1 MGDPKKSRKKY
12 NTPSHPWQ
20 KERVLEEKKIMKE
33 YGLKNKREIWKA
45 QTEIRRIRMLARHL
59 LGYRKEDKEQRVSEL
74 LGRLCRLGITD
85 ENASLDDVLSLKTTD
100 WLDRRLQTIVF
111 KKGLAKSIRQARQ
124 FIVHG
129 LIAINGK
136 KVTIPGYIVRRDE
149 EDKIGYYKGI
159 PKIMQE
165 TSGLPAQPQEEVKE
179 GEVNG

>member
-12 NTPSHPWQ
+12 DTPSHPWQ
-20 KERVLEEKKIMKE
+20 KDRIIEEKKIMRE

-59 LGYRKEDKEQRVSEL
+59 LGYRKDDKEQRVREL
-74 LGRLCRLGITD
+74 LGRLYRLGILD
-85 ENASLDDVLSLKTTD
+85 ENATLDDVLSLKTTD
-100 WLDRRLQTIVF
+100 WLDRRLQTLVF
-111 KKGLAKSIRQARQ
+111 KKGLAKSIKQARQ

-136 KVTIPGYIVRRDE
+136 KITVPGYIVRRDE
-149 EDKIGYYKGI
+149 ENTIGYYKGV
-159 PKIMQE
+159 PKVMQE
-165 TSGLPAQPQEEVKE
+165 QTEPAPQPQEQVEE